1 MGKNGLK
8 RWEKGDLGSGE
19 KEDLRPGEKGDLGGE
34 NRIEEVGKKED

>member
-8 RWEKGDLGSGE
+8 RWEKGDLRSGE